1 MIRTLCRAVLVLA
14 PLLLA
19 APAAAY
25 VETPLLADKVK
36 GGELPPVADRV
47 PANPRVIDLPAMGRQ
62 IGKHGGKIYSVIGS
76 QKDIRF
82 MSLNGYSRLV
92 GYDEKLQLVPDILE
106 KYTVEDGRIF
116 KLTLRKGHKWS
127 DGQPVTTED
136 FRYAYENVMLNE
148 DLNPG
153 GLPNEMLPAGKPPKF
168 TVIDDLT
175 VQFAFEDPNPN
186 FLPSLAAPLPPAILL
201 PSHYLKQFHKKFQDK
216 QKLEELVK
224 AGKYKNWKQ
233 MHIRLGRQNRPENP
247 ELPTLDPWVNT
258 TAPPAEQFVFVR
270 NPYFHRVDTV
280 GQQLP
285 YVDQFVL
292 NTSSTQ
298 LIAAKTGAGESDLQ
312 SRYIE
317 FEDYTFL
324 KEAEKRQN
332 IDVLL
337 WERTQG
343 SRVALFPNL
352 NYQDPVW
359 RKLFHDAR
367 FRRALSLGINRHEI
381 NMAVYFGLGRESAD
395 TVLPQSP
402 LFQES
407 YAKAWSGF
415 DPAQANKLLDEI
427 GLDKRDSDGFRLLP
441 DGRVAELVV
450 ETSGEARSE
459 LDVLEL
465 VRDHWKDI
473 GIKLF
478 PRSTQ
483 RDVFRS
489 RAIAGQVMVGVWSGI
504 DNGVPTAD
512 MEPSELAPTS
522 EAQLQWPL
530 WGINFMTQGAKG
542 EAPDIPEVK
551 ELLRLLEEWRST
563 VDSAPRADIWKKMLT
578 IYTDQVFSIGTVTS
592 TLQPVVRRKTLR
604 NVPDKALFAYTP
616 TAYLGVYLPDTFFY
630 AEGAQ

>member
-1 MIRTLCRAVLVLA
+1 MTRTLFRAVLIVL
-14 PLLLA
+14 PFLLA
-19 APAAAY
+19 APASAY
-25 VETPLLADKVK
+25 VESPLLADKVK
-36 GGELPPVADRV
+36 GGELPPVADRL

-62 IGKHGGKIYSVIGS
+62 IGKQGGRINSVIGS

-82 MSLNGYSRLV
+82 MSINGYSRLV
-92 GYDEKLQLVPDILE
+92 GYDEKLQLVPDILD
-106 KYTVEDGRIF
+106 KFTIEDGRIF
-116 KLTLRKGHKWS
+116 TLTLRKGHKWS

-136 FRYAYENVMLNE
+136 FRYAFENVMLNE

-153 GLPNEMLPAGKPPKF
+153 GLPTELMPEGKPPKF

-175 VQFAFEDPNPN
+175 VKFEFEGPNPN

-201 PSHYLKQFHKKFQDK
+201 PAHYLKQFHKKFQTK
-216 QKLEELVK
+216 EKLEELVK
-224 AGKYKNWKQ
+224 TGKYKNWRQ

-258 TAPPAEQFVFVR
+258 TEPPAEQFVFVR
-270 NPYFHRVDTV
+270 NPYFHRVDTA

-324 KEAEKRQN
+324 KEAEQREK

-359 RKLFHDAR
+359 RKIFHDAR
-367 FRRALSLGINRHEI
+367 FRRALSLAINRHEI
-381 NMAVYFGLGRESAD
+381 NMAVFFGLGRESAD
-395 TVLPQSP
+395 TILPQSP

-407 YAKAWSGF
+407 YATAWANF
-415 DPAQANKLLDEI
+415 DPAAANRLLDEM
-427 GLDKRDSDGFRLLP
+427 GLDKRDAEGYRLLP

-450 ETSGEARSE
+450 ESAGENRSE

-473 GIKLF
+473 GLKLF

-530 WGINFMTQGAKG
+530 WGVYFVNRGAKG
-542 EAPDIPEVK
+542 EAPDIPEAR
-551 ELLRLLEEWRST
+551 ELLKLLEDWRRT
-563 VDSAPRADIWKKMLT
+563 VDSASRAEIWKKMLAL
-578 IYTDQVFSIGTVTS
+578 YTDQVFSIGTVTS
-592 TLQPVVRRKTLR
+592 TLQPVVRRRTLK
-604 NVPDKALFAYTP
+604 NVPDKALFAYAP
-616 TAYLGVYLPDTFFY
+616 TAYLGVYLPDTFFF
-630 AEGAQ
+630 ADGAQ

>member
-1 MIRTLCRAVLVLA
+1 MTRTLFRAVLIVL
-14 PLLLA
+14 PFLLA
-19 APAAAY
+19 APASAY
-25 VETPLLADKVK
+25 VESPLLADKVK
-36 GGELPPVADRV
+36 GGELPPVADRL
-47 PANPRVIDLPAMGRQ
+47 PTNPRVIDLPAMGRQ
-62 IGKHGGKIYSVIGS
+62 IGKQGGRINSVIGS

-82 MSLNGYSRLV
+82 MSINGYSRLV
-92 GYDEKLQLVPDILE
+92 GYDEKLQLVPDILD
-106 KYTVEDGRIF
+106 KFTIEDGRIF
-116 KLTLRKGHKWS
+116 TLTLRKGHKWS

-136 FRYAYENVMLNE
+136 FRYAFENVMLNE

-153 GLPNEMLPAGKPPKF
+153 GLPTELMPEGKPPKF
-168 TVIDDLT
+168 TIVDDVT
-175 VQFAFEDPNPN
+175 VKFEFQGPNPN
-186 FLPSLAAPLPPAILL
+186 FLPALASPLPPAILL
-201 PSHYLKQFHKKFQDK
+201 PAHYLKQFHKKFQTK
-216 QKLEELVK
+216 EKLEELVK
-224 AGKYKNWKQ
+224 TGKYKNWRQ

-258 TAPPAEQFVFVR
+258 TEPPAEQFVFVR
-270 NPYFHRVDTV
+270 NPYFHRVDTA

-324 KEAEKRQN
+324 KEAEKREN

-359 RKLFHDAR
+359 RKIFHDVR
-367 FRRALSLGINRHEI
+367 FRRALSLAINRHEI
-381 NMAVYFGLGRESAD
+381 NMAVFFGLGRESAD
-395 TVLPQSP
+395 TILPQSP

-407 YAKAWSGF
+407 YATAWANF
-415 DPAQANKLLDEI
+415 DPAAANRLLDEM
-427 GLDKRDSDGFRLLP
+427 GLDKRDAEGYRLLP

-450 ETSGEARSE
+450 ESAGENRSE

-473 GIKLF
+473 GLKLF

-530 WGINFMTQGAKG
+530 WGVYFVNRGAKG
-542 EAPDIPEVK
+542 EAPDIPEAR
-551 ELLRLLEEWRST
+551 ELLNLLEEWRRT
-563 VDSAPRADIWKKMLT
+563 VDSAPRAEIWKKMLAL
-578 IYTDQVFSIGTVTS
+578 YTDQVFSIGTVTS
-592 TLQPVVRRKTLR
+592 TLQPVVRRRTLK
-604 NVPDKALFAYTP
+604 NVPDKALFAYAP
-616 TAYLGVYLPDTFFY
+616 TAYLGVYLPDTFFF
-630 AEGAQ
+630 ADGAQ

>member
-1 MIRTLCRAVLVLA
+1 MTRTLFRAVLIVL
-14 PLLLA
+14 PFLLA
-19 APAAAY
+19 APASAY
-25 VETPLLADKVK
+25 VESPLLADKVK
-36 GGELPPVADRV
+36 GGELPPVADRL
-47 PANPRVIDLPAMGRQ
+47 PTNPRVIDLPAMGRQ
-62 IGKHGGKIYSVIGS
+62 IGKQGGRINSVIGS

-82 MSLNGYSRLV
+82 MSINGYSRLV
-92 GYDEKLQLVPDILE
+92 GYDEKLQLVPDILD
-106 KYTVEDGRIF
+106 KFTIEDGRIF
-116 KLTLRKGHKWS
+116 TLTLRKGHKWS

-136 FRYAYENVMLNE
+136 FRYAFENVMLNE

-153 GLPNEMLPAGKPPKF
+153 GLPTELMPEGKPPKF

-175 VQFAFEDPNPN
+175 VKFEFEGPNPN

-201 PSHYLKQFHKKFQDK
+201 PAHYLKQFHKKFQTK
-216 QKLEELVK
+216 EKLEELVK
-224 AGKYKNWKQ
+224 TGKYKNWRQ

-258 TAPPAEQFVFVR
+258 TEPPAEQFVFVR
-270 NPYFHRVDTV
+270 NPYFHRVDTA

-324 KEAEKRQN
+324 KEAEQREK

-359 RKLFHDAR
+359 RKIFHDAR
-367 FRRALSLGINRHEI
+367 FRRALSLAINRHEI
-381 NMAVYFGLGRESAD
+381 NMAVFFGLGRESAD
-395 TVLPQSP
+395 TILPQSP

-407 YAKAWSGF
+407 YATAWANF
-415 DPAQANKLLDEI
+415 DPAAANRLLDEM
-427 GLDKRDSDGFRLLP
+427 GLDKRDAEGYRLLP

-450 ETSGEARSE
+450 ESAGENRSE

-473 GIKLF
+473 GLKLF

-530 WGINFMTQGAKG
+530 WGVYFVNRGAKG
-542 EAPDIPEVK
+542 EAPDIPEAR
-551 ELLRLLEEWRST
+551 ELLKLLEDWRRT
-563 VDSAPRADIWKKMLT
+563 VDSASRAEIWKKMLAL
-578 IYTDQVFSIGTVTS
+578 YTDQVFSIGTVTS
-592 TLQPVVRRKTLR
+592 TLQPVVRRRTLK
-604 NVPDKALFAYTP
+604 NVPDKALFAYAP
-616 TAYLGVYLPDTFFY
+616 TAYLGVYLPDTFFF
-630 AEGAQ
+630 ADGAQ

>member
-1 MIRTLCRAVLVLA
+1 MIRSLFRAALILA

-19 APAAAY
+19 PSASAY
-25 VETPLLADKVK
+25 VETPSLAEKVK
-36 GGELPPVADRV
+36 GGELPPIADRV

-62 IGKHGGKIYSVIGS
+62 VGKHGGRVYSVIGG

-92 GYDEKLQLVPDILE
+92 GYDEKLQLKPDILD

-116 KLTLRKGHKWS
+116 TLTLRKGHKWS
-127 DGQPVTTED
+127 DGHPVTSED

-153 GLPNEMLPAGKPPKF
+153 GLPTELMPGGKPPKF
-168 TVIDDLT
+168 TVVDDLT

-186 FLPSLAAPLPPAILL
+186 FLPSLASPQPPALLL

-216 QKLEELVK
+216 EKLEELVK

-247 ELPTLDPWVNT
+247 ELPSLDPWINT

-270 NPYFHRVDTV
+270 NPYFHRVDTA

-285 YVDQFVL
+285 YVDEFVL

-324 KEAEKRQN
+324 KEAEKRHQL
-332 IDVLL
+332 DVLL

-352 NYQDPVW
+352 NYQDPAW
-359 RKLFHDAR
+359 RKIFHDAR

-395 TVLPQSP
+395 TILPQSP

-407 YAKAWSGF
+407 YAKAWATY
-415 DPAQANKLLDEI
+415 DRAQANRLLDEM
-427 GLDKRDSDGFRLLP
+427 GLDKRDADGFRLLP

-504 DNGVPTAD
+504 DNGIPTAD
-512 MEPSELAPTS
+512 MEPAELAPTS

-530 WGINFMTQGAKG
+530 WGINFMSQGAKG

-551 ELLRLLEEWRST
+551 ELLRLLEEWRRT
-563 VDSAPRADIWKKMLT
+563 VDPAPRAEIWRKMLAL
-578 IYTDQVFSIGTVTS
+578 YTDQVFSIGTVTS

-604 NVPDKALFAYTP
+604 NVPDKGLFAYAP

>member
-1 MIRTLCRAVLVLA
+1 MM
-14 PLLLA
+14 P
-19 APAAAY
+19 
-25 VETPLLADKVK
+25 E
-36 GGELPPVADRV
+36 
-47 PANPRVIDLPAMGRQ
+47 
-62 IGKHGGKIYSVIGS
+62 GK
-76 QKDIRF
+76 
-82 MSLNGYSRLV
+82 
-92 GYDEKLQLVPDILE
+92 
-106 KYTVEDGRIF
+106 
-116 KLTLRKGHKWS
+116 
-127 DGQPVTTED
+127 
-136 FRYAYENVMLNE
+136 A
-148 DLNPG
+148 
-153 GLPNEMLPAGKPPKF
+153 PKF
-168 TVIDDLT
+168 TIVDDLT
-175 VQFAFEDPNPN
+175 VKFEFQDPNPN
-186 FLPSLAAPLPPAILL
+186 FLPSLAAPLPPPILL
-201 PSHYLKQFHKKFQDK
+201 PSHYLKQFHKKFQSK
-216 QKLEELVK
+216 EKLEELVK

-247 ELPTLDPWVNT
+247 ELPSLDPWINT
-258 TAPPAEQFVFVR
+258 TPPPAEQFVFVR
-270 NPYFHRVDTV
+270 NPYFHRVDTA

-312 SRYIE
+312 ARYIE

-352 NYQDPVW
+352 NYQDPAW

-395 TVLPQSP
+395 TILPQSP

-407 YAKAWSGF
+407 YAKAWSGY

-441 DGRVAELVV
+441 DGRLAELVV
-450 ETSGEARSE
+450 ETSGETRSE

-465 VRDHWKDI
+465 IRDHWKDI

-530 WGINFMTQGAKG
+530 WGINFMTQGEKG

-551 ELLRLLEEWRST
+551 ELLRLLEEWRRT
-563 VDSAPRADIWKKMLT
+563 VDTAPRAEIWKKMLA
-578 IYTDQVFSIGTVTS
+578 IYTDQVYSIGTVTS

-630 AEGAQ
+630 VEGAQ

>member
-1 MIRTLCRAVLVLA
+1 MTRTLFRAVLIVL
-14 PLLLA
+14 PFLLA
-19 APAAAY
+19 APASAY
-25 VETPLLADKVK
+25 VESPLLADKVK
-36 GGELPPVADRV
+36 GGELPPVADRL
-47 PANPRVIDLPAMGRQ
+47 PTNPRVIDLPAMGRQ
-62 IGKHGGKIYSVIGS
+62 IGKQGGRINSVIGS

-82 MSLNGYSRLV
+82 MSINGYSRLV
-92 GYDEKLQLVPDILE
+92 GYDEKLQLVPDILD
-106 KYTVEDGRIF
+106 KFTIEDGRIF
-116 KLTLRKGHKWS
+116 TLTLRKGHKWS

-136 FRYAYENVMLNE
+136 FRYAFENVMLNE

-153 GLPNEMLPAGKPPKF
+153 GLPTELMPEGKPPKF

-175 VQFAFEDPNPN
+175 VKFEFEGPNPN

-201 PSHYLKQFHKKFQDK
+201 PAHYLKQFHKKFQTK
-216 QKLEELVK
+216 EKLEELVK
-224 AGKYKNWKQ
+224 TGKYKNWRQ

-258 TAPPAEQFVFVR
+258 TEPPAEQFVFVR
-270 NPYFHRVDTV
+270 NPYFHRVDTA

-324 KEAEKRQN
+324 KEAEQREK

-352 NYQDPVW
+352 NYQDPAW
-359 RKLFHDAR
+359 RKIFHDAR
-367 FRRALSLGINRHEI
+367 FRRALSLAINRHEI
-381 NMAVYFGLGRESAD
+381 NMAVFFGLGRESAD
-395 TVLPQSP
+395 TILPQSP

-407 YAKAWSGF
+407 YATAWANF
-415 DPAQANKLLDEI
+415 DPAAANRLLDEM
-427 GLDKRDSDGFRLLP
+427 GLDKRDAEGYRLLP

-450 ETSGEARSE
+450 ESAGENRSE

-473 GIKLF
+473 GLKLF

-530 WGINFMTQGAKG
+530 WGVYFVNRGAKG
-542 EAPDIPEVK
+542 EAPDIPEAR
-551 ELLRLLEEWRST
+551 ELLKLLEDWRRT
-563 VDSAPRADIWKKMLT
+563 VNSAPRAEIWKKMLAL
-578 IYTDQVFSIGTVTS
+578 YTDQVFSIGTVTS
-592 TLQPVVRRKTLR
+592 TLQPVVRRRTLK
-604 NVPDKALFAYTP
+604 NVPDKALFAYAP
-616 TAYLGVYLPDTFFY
+616 TAYLGVYLPDTFFF
-630 AEGAQ
+630 ADGAQ

>member
-1 MIRTLCRAVLVLA
+1 MIRTLFRAVLLVA
-14 PLLLA
+14 PLLIT
-19 APAAAY
+19 APASAF
-25 VETPLLADKVK
+25 VEAPLLADKVK
-36 GGELPPVADRV
+36 GGELPPVADRL

-62 IGKHGGKIYSVIGS
+62 IGKHGGKIHSVIGG

-92 GYDEKLQLVPDILE
+92 GYDDKLHLLPDILE
-106 KYTVEDGRIF
+106 KYTVENGRIF
-116 KLTLRKGHKWS
+116 TLTLRKGHKWS

-153 GLPNEMLPAGKPPKF
+153 GLPNELMPEGKPPKF

-186 FLPSLAAPLPPAILL
+186 FLPSLAAPLPPSILL

-270 NPYFHRVDTV
+270 NPYFHRVDTT

-352 NYQDPVW
+352 NYQDPAW

-395 TVLPQSP
+395 TILPQSP

-407 YAKAWSGF
+407 YAKAWSGY
-415 DPAQANKLLDEI
+415 DPALANRLLDEL
-427 GLDKRDSDGFRLLP
+427 GLDKRDSDGIRLLP

-450 ETSGEARSE
+450 ETSGETRSE

-551 ELLRLLEEWRST
+551 ELLRLLEEWRRT
-563 VDSAPRADIWKKMLT
+563 VDSAPRAEIWKRMLA

-630 AEGAQ
+630 AEGAP

>member
-1 MIRTLCRAVLVLA
+1 MTRTLFRAVLIVL
-14 PLLLA
+14 PFLLA
-19 APAAAY
+19 APASAY
-25 VETPLLADKVK
+25 VESPLLADKVK
-36 GGELPPVADRV
+36 GGELPPVADRL

-62 IGKHGGKIYSVIGS
+62 IGKQGGRINSVIGS

-82 MSLNGYSRLV
+82 MSINGYSRLV
-92 GYDEKLQLVPDILE
+92 GYDEKLQLVPDILD
-106 KYTVEDGRIF
+106 KFTIEDGRIF
-116 KLTLRKGHKWS
+116 TLTLRKGHKWS

-136 FRYAYENVMLNE
+136 FRYAFENVMLNE

-153 GLPNEMLPAGKPPKF
+153 GLPTELMPEGKPPKF

-175 VQFAFEDPNPN
+175 VKFEFEGPNPN

-201 PSHYLKQFHKKFQDK
+201 PAHYLKQFHKKFQTK
-216 QKLEELVK
+216 EKLEELVK
-224 AGKYKNWKQ
+224 TGKYKNWRQ

-258 TAPPAEQFVFVR
+258 TEPPAEQFVFVR
-270 NPYFHRVDTV
+270 NPYFHRVDTA

-324 KEAEKRQN
+324 KEAEQREK

-352 NYQDPVW
+352 NYQDPAW
-359 RKLFHDAR
+359 RKIFHDAR
-367 FRRALSLGINRHEI
+367 FRRALSLAINRHEI
-381 NMAVYFGLGRESAD
+381 NMAVFFGLGRESAD
-395 TVLPQSP
+395 TILPQSP

-407 YAKAWSGF
+407 YATAWANF
-415 DPAQANKLLDEI
+415 DPAAANRLLDEM
-427 GLDKRDSDGFRLLP
+427 GLDKRDAEGYRLLP

-450 ETSGEARSE
+450 ESAGENRSE

-473 GIKLF
+473 GLKLF

-530 WGINFMTQGAKG
+530 WGVYFVNRGAKG
-542 EAPDIPEVK
+542 EAPDIPEAR
-551 ELLRLLEEWRST
+551 ELLKLLEDWRRT
-563 VDSAPRADIWKKMLT
+563 VDSAPRAEIWKKMLAL
-578 IYTDQVFSIGTVTS
+578 YTDQVFSIGTVTS
-592 TLQPVVRRKTLR
+592 TLQPVVRRRTLK
-604 NVPDKALFAYTP
+604 NVPDKALFAYAP
-616 TAYLGVYLPDTFFY
+616 TAYLGVYLPDTFFF
-630 AEGAQ
+630 ADGAQ

>member
-1 MIRTLCRAVLVLA
+1 MIRSLIRAALILA

-19 APAAAY
+19 PSASAY
-25 VETPLLADKVK
+25 VETPSLAEKVK
-36 GGELPPVADRV
+36 GGELPPIADRV
-47 PANPRVIDLPAMGRQ
+47 PANPRMIDLPAMGRQ
-62 IGKHGGKIYSVIGS
+62 VGKHGGRVYSVIGG

-92 GYDEKLQLVPDILE
+92 GYDEKLQLKPDILD

-116 KLTLRKGHKWS
+116 TLTLRKGHKWS
-127 DGQPVTTED
+127 DGHPVTSED

-153 GLPNEMLPAGKPPKF
+153 GLATELMPEGKPSKF
-168 TVIDDLT
+168 TVVDDLT
-175 VQFAFEDPNPN
+175 VQFAFEVPNPN
-186 FLPSLAAPLPPAILL
+186 FLPSLAAPQPPALLL

-216 QKLEELVK
+216 EKLEELVK

-247 ELPTLDPWVNT
+247 ELPSLDPWVNT

-270 NPYFHRVDTV
+270 NPYFHRVDTA

-285 YVDQFVL
+285 YVDEFVL

-324 KEAEKRQN
+324 KEAEKRHKL
-332 IDVLL
+332 DVLL

-352 NYQDPVW
+352 NYQDPAW
-359 RKLFHDAR
+359 RKIFHDAR

-395 TVLPQSP
+395 TILPQSP

-407 YAKAWSGF
+407 YAKAWATY
-415 DPAQANKLLDEI
+415 DPAQANRLLDEM
-427 GLDKRDSDGFRLLP
+427 GLDKRDADGFRLLP

-504 DNGVPTAD
+504 DNGIPTAD
-512 MEPSELAPTS
+512 MEPAELAPTS

-530 WGINFMTQGAKG
+530 WGINFMSQGAKG
-542 EAPDIPEVK
+542 EAPDIAEVK
-551 ELLRLLEEWRST
+551 ELLRLLDEWRRT
-563 VDSAPRADIWKKMLT
+563 VDPAPRAEIWKKMLAL
-578 IYTDQVFSIGTVTS
+578 YTDQVFSIGTVTS

-604 NVPDKALFAYTP
+604 NVPDKGLFAYAP

-630 AEGAQ
+630 AEGAL